1 MILVAICTEVAHYI
15 KSLCNLFQINHFIKQ
30 SLKCIFK
37 SKVSITITLMS
48 AYPESSISNID
59 TNLKSLKKGI
69 SHNDSHRSPLLDEE
83 MWYIYTIDHTLTWI
97 KKCGTF
103 T

>member
-1 MILVAICTEVAHYI
+1 MILVAICTEVVHYI

-59 TNLKSLKKGI
+59 ANSEKF
-69 SHNDSHRSPLLDEE
+69 EE
-83 MWYIYTIDHTLTWI
+83 
-97 KKCGTF
+97 GNF
-103 T
+103 AQ